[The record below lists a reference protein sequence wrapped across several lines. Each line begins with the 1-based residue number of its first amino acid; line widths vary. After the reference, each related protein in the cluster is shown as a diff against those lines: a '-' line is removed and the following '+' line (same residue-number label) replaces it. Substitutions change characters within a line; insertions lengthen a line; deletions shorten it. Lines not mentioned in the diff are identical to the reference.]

1 MKERKKVDKNIK
13 EIEKSIKKKY
23 KKEIWNKFIKGIKE
37 FQMIVPGDKIAVA
50 ISGGKDSLLLAKL
63 MQILQRNRS
72 YDFQVEYIS
81 MNPGFSDKNLQNL
94 KENLKFLGVGA
105 HIFDTDVFEV
115 SSIVAE
121 GSPCYICARMR
132 RGALYSKAR
141 ELGCNKMALGH
152 HFDDV
157 VETIMLSI
165 LYTGTYQTMMP
176 KLKAKNF
183 EEMEIIRPMYF
194 IEEGDIIDYTS
205 ESGIDAMN
213 CGCAV
218 TSGKVTPSKRA
229 EVKEILKN
237 LGTLDREF
245 KWRIYKSSTNIN
257 LEKVISYFEG
267 EETTN
272 FLDKY

>member
-1 MKERKKVDKNIK
+1 VEKSVK
-13 EIEKSIKKKY
+13 EIEKSIKKRY

-37 FQMIVPGDKIAVA
+37 FQLIQPGDRIAVA

-63 MQILQRNRS
+63 MEILQRNRN
-72 YDFQVEYIS
+72 YDFQVEFIS
-81 MNPGFSDKNLQNL
+81 MNPGFSGDNLDNL
-94 KENLKFLGVGA
+94 KENLRLLGIQA

-115 SSIVAE
+115 SEIVGE
-121 GSPCYICARMR
+121 DSPCYMCARMR

-157 VETIMLSI
+157 VETIMLSM
-165 LYTGTYQTMMP
+165 LYTGRYQTMMP

-183 EEMEIIRPMYF
+183 EEMEVIRPMYF
-194 IEEGDIIDYTS
+194 VEEEDIIDYTG
-205 ESGIDAMN
+205 EAGIDAMN

-229 EVKEILKN
+229 EVKVILDN
-237 LGTLDREF
+237 LSTLDKEF

-267 EETTN
+267 DKVSS
-272 FLDKY
+272 FLDEY